1 MHFVVR
7 ILTRFLGGLAQ
18 QVPDFVEGIIYSER
32 EAVITTGRYASA
44 REAGRQGNVVNPLGR
59 WYKPWFHLHAQ
70 TALTRGTFTEYV
82 PIRQYYHRH
91 TRSLYWEGGLIV
103 PMGNHPLFRFFLGWL
118 MPPKVPIVLNNPHH
132 LSTPIHERERERVYH
147 LLTSIGVQIGFGYR
161 LVF

>member
-1 MHFVVR
+1 MHHLALSGGFCCEDFDEV
-7 ILTRFLGGLAQ
+7 LGGLAQ

-32 EAVITTGRYASA
+32 EAVMTTGRYASA
-44 REAGRQGNVVNPLGR
+44 GEAGRKGNVVNPLGR

-118 MPPKVPIVLNNPHH
+118 MPPKVTTPTTHPH
-132 LSTPIHERERERVYH
+132 PFKRKRERE
-147 LLTSIGVQIGFGYR
+147 SPINKQIGFGCR

>member
-1 MHFVVR
+1 MPNLALSDGFS
-7 ILTRFLGGLAQ
+7 LGFWVGWAQ

-44 REAGRQGNVVNPLGR
+44 GEAGRKGNVVNPLGR

-118 MPPKVPIVLNNPHH
+118 MPPKVPIVQH
-132 LSTPIHERERERVYH
+132 LPPLIHKCERGREGGERE
-147 LLTSIGVQIGFGYR
+147 LGV
-161 LVF
+161 LVSVAY